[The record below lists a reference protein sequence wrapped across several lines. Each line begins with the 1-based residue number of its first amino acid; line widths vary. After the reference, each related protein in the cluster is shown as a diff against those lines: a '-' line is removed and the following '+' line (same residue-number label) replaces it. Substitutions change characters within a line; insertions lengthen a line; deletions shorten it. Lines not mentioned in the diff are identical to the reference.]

1 MLFRHCSF
9 YGVALLIVNLSR
21 IGLCGDSTEIS
32 EAKDKTLHYKCL
44 QGFTG
49 SLRGNRS
56 AGISELQ
63 GLHVCLHSA

>member
-1 MLFRHCSF
+1 M
-9 YGVALLIVNLSR
+9 AALSR
-21 IGLCGDSTEIS
+21 FRFHFAAIPIRFLSFQPALNYDIS
-32 EAKDKTLHYKCL
+32 LVSQLGTTQRTL
-44 QGFTG
+44 QMFTG